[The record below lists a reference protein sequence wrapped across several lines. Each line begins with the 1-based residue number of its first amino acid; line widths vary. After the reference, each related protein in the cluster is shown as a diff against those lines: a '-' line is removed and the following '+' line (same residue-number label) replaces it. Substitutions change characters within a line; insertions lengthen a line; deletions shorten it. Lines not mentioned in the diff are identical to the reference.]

1 VNVNQNALKTALKQ
15 WQHLRNAL
23 ALVVAHPKLV
33 IQKALENKARPNAT
47 GIVGTPQFG
56 VRRPELRAVVL
67 ATPPTPKQINKT
79 IM

>member
-23 ALVVAHPKLV
+23 AVAHPKPV

-56 VRRPELRAVVL
+56 VRSYEPLSWQRHLHQSKL
-67 ATPPTPKQINKT
+67 TKQ
-79 IM
+79 